1 MQMLKKLIFTIAF
14 ISGCAIVNAQQTA
27 SQDTI
32 FNPVIQYNNTPQK
45 YEISGITVSGVK
57 NYEDYVIIGF
67 SGLTVGQQITVPGE
81 DITNAVK
88 RFWKHGL
95 FSDVQ
100 INATKS
106 FKDKIWLNIALKQ
119 RPRISDINFIGMKKS
134 DKDDIEAKLGLVKGN
149 QVTPNLIDR
158 AKKVIQ
164 KHYEEKGFRNV
175 DVKIDQ
181 KDDLSKENQVLVN
194 IEVDRKLK
202 TKVERIFINGNQA
215 LTANKIQ
222 RVMKKTNE
230 KGKILNFFRQKK
242 FVNTDFTADK
252 ELIIKKYNE
261 LGFRDAVI
269 VKDSVAQVNDQAVNV
284 YLTID
289 EGKKYFI
296 HSIKWIGNTIYPSS
310 YLDQVLRMR
319 KGDVYN
325 QKMLEDRTQVDDDAV
340 ANEYMNNGYLFFNLE
355 PVEVNVANDSI
366 DLEMR
371 IYEGKPATINKVEI
385 KGNDRLYEH
394 VIRRELRTKPGQLF
408 NKSDI
413 QRSAREIAQTGHFN
427 PENMDIRPT
436 PNPENGTV
444 DISYGLESKANDQV
458 EFSAGWGQTGI
469 IGKLSLKFTNFSLK
483 NLLNPSSYKGIIPQG
498 DGQTLTVSGQTN
510 AKYYQ
515 SYSVSFMDPWF
526 GGKRPNSLSV
536 SAYYSKQTGMSST
549 YNNSYYNNYYN
560 NYSSGYYGGYGNYG
574 SSYYDYSSSLD
585 PDKYMQ
591 MLGLSVGFGKRLTWP
606 DDYFQFSAEL
616 SLQRYM
622 MKNWDYFL
630 VTDGKSNNFSINLS
644 LSRSS
649 IDNPIFTRVGSTFSL
664 SAQITPPYS
673 LFDGKDYASMTNN
686 AEKYKWVEY
695 HKWKI
700 KSRTFTPITNKFIL
714 STRADY
720 GFVGYYNKDKKS
732 PFETFYMGGDGMTGY
747 SGMYATETIGL
758 RGYQNGSLSNAGY
771 GYAYSRLGLEL
782 RYPFILQPSS
792 TIFALTFLEAGNSW
806 SDIKDFN
813 PFTLKRSAG
822 LGVRIMLP
830 MIGLLGID
838 WAYGFDKVASSTG
851 ALTRQYSGSNFHF
864 IIGQEF

>member
-1 MQMLKKLIFTIAF
+1 MLKKLIFTIAF
-14 ISGCAIVNAQQTA
+14 VAGLTAANAQDKA
-27 SQDTI
+27 ANNENVI
-32 FNPVIQYNNTPQK
+32 ENPTIQYTNTPQK
-45 YEISGITVSGVK
+45 YEIAGITVSGVK
-57 NYEDYVIIGF
+57 NYEDYVLVGF
-67 SGLTVGQQITVPGE
+67 SGLTVGQQVTVPGD

-100 INATKS
+100 IKATKIEG
-106 FKDKIWLNIALKQ
+106 KKIWLEIALKQ
-119 RPRISDINFIGMKKS
+119 RPRISDINYIGMKKS
-134 DKDDIEAKLGLVKGN
+134 DKEDIESKLGLVKGN

-164 KHYEEKGFRNV
+164 KHYEEKGYRNV
-175 DVKIDQ
+175 GVDIRQ
-181 KDDLSKENQVLVN
+181 KEDLSKENQVQIE

-202 TKVERIFINGNQA
+202 TKVQRIFITGNQA
-215 LTANKIQ
+215 LSANKIQ
-222 RVMKKTNE
+222 KTMKKTNE
-230 KGKILNFFRQKK
+230 KGKLVNFFRQKK
-242 FVNTDFTADK
+242 FVDSDFSADK

-269 VKDSVAQVNDQAVNV
+269 LKDSVSQVNDKLVNV

-296 HSIKWIGNTIYPSS
+296 RNIKWVGNTIYPSA
-310 YLDQVLRMR
+310 YLDQVLRMK

-325 QKMLEDRTQVDDDAV
+325 QKLLEDRTQTEDDAV

-355 PVEVNVANDSI
+355 PVEVNIQNDSV

-371 IYEGKPATINKVEI
+371 ISEGRQATINKVEI

-436 PNPENGTV
+436 PNQENGTV
-444 DISYGLESKANDQV
+444 DILYGLESKANDQV

-469 IGKLSLKFTNFSLK
+469 IGKLSLKFTNFSMK
-483 NLLNPSSYKGIIPQG
+483 NLFNPSTYKGIIPQG

-515 SYSVSFMDPWF
+515 SYSISFMDPWF

-549 YNNSYYNNYYN
+549 YNNNYYN
-560 NYSSGYYGGYGNYG
+560 SMYSGYSGYGGYGSNYG
-574 SSYYDYSSSLD
+574 SSYYDYSSSID
-585 PDKYMQ
+585 PNKYMQ

-622 MKNWDYFL
+622 MKDWSYFL
-630 VTDGKSNNFSINLS
+630 VTDGKCNNFSLNLS

-649 IDNPIFTRVGSTFSL
+649 IDNPVFTRVGSTFSL

-673 LFDGKDYASMTNN
+673 LVDGKDYSLITDN

-695 HKWKI
+695 HKWKF

-714 STRADY
+714 STRAEY

-732 PFETFYMGGDGMTGY
+732 PFETFYMGGSGMTGY
-747 SGMYATETIGL
+747 SGMYATETVAL
-758 RGYQNGSLSNAGY
+758 RGYNDGSLSNAGY
-771 GYAYSRLGLEL
+771 GYAYSRMGLEL

-792 TIFALTFLEAGNSW
+792 TIYGLTFLEAGNSW
-806 SDIKDFN
+806 TDMKTFN

-822 LGVRIMLP
+822 VGVRIMLP

-838 WAYGFDKVASSTG
+838 WAYGFDKVADSYGNLS
-851 ALTRQYSGSNFHF
+851 RQYSGSNFHF

>member
-14 ISGCAIVNAQQTA
+14 IAGCAIVNAQQTA
-27 SQDTI
+27 TQDTI
-32 FNPVIQYNNTPQK
+32 VNPVIQYNNSPQK
-45 YEISGITVSGVK
+45 YEIAGITVSGVK

-67 SGLTVGQQITVPGE
+67 SGLTVGQQITVPGD

-100 INATKS
+100 IKATKIY
-106 FKDKIWLNIALKQ
+106 KNKIWLDIALKQ
-119 RPRISDINFIGMKKS
+119 RPRISEINYIGMKKS
-134 DKDDIEAKLGLVKGN
+134 DKDDIESKLGLVKGN
-149 QVTPNLIDR
+149 QITPNIIDR

-175 DVKIDQ
+175 DVKIEQ
-181 KDDLSKENQVLVN
+181 KEDLSKENQVQVY
-194 IEVDRKLK
+194 IEVDRKMK
-202 TKVERIFINGNQA
+202 TKVQNIFINGNQA
-215 LTANKIQ
+215 LTANRLQ

-230 KGKILNFFRQKK
+230 KGKLLNFFRQKK
-242 FVNTDFTADK
+242 FVETDFAADK

-261 LGFRDAVI
+261 LGYRDAVI
-269 VKDSVAQVNDQAVNV
+269 LKDSIAKVNEQLVNV
-284 YLTID
+284 YLTLD
-289 EGKKYFI
+289 EGKKYYI
-296 HSIKWIGNTIYPSS
+296 RSIKWVGNTIYPSS
-310 YLDQVLRMR
+310 YLDQVLRMK

-325 QKMLEDRTQVDDDAV
+325 QKMLDDRTQADDDAV

-355 PVEVNVANDSI
+355 PVEANVSNDSI

-371 IYEGKPATINKVEI
+371 ITEGKPATINKVEI

-436 PNPENGTV
+436 PNQENGTV
-444 DISYGLESKANDQV
+444 DILYGLESKANDQV

-469 IGKLSLKFTNFSLK
+469 IGKLSLKFTNFSMRNFLH
-483 NLLNPSSYKGIIPQG
+483 PSTYKGIIPQG
-498 DGQTLTVSGQTN
+498 DGQTLTISGQTN

-515 SYSVSFMDPWF
+515 SYSISFMEPWF

-549 YNNSYYNNYYN
+549 YNNSYYNNYYS
-560 NYSSGYYGGYGNYG
+560 NYYGSSYGGYGN
-574 SSYYDYSSSLD
+574 SYYDYSSMID
-585 PDKYMQ
+585 PEKYMQ

-606 DDYFQFSAEL
+606 DDYFSFQSEL

-622 MKNWDYFL
+622 MKNWNYFL
-630 VTDGKSNNFSINLS
+630 VTNGNSNNFSLNLT

-649 IDNPIFTRVGSTFSL
+649 IDNPTFTRYGSTFTL

-673 LFDGKDYASMTNN
+673 LFDGKDYSQITNN

-695 HKWKI
+695 HKWKF
-700 KSRTFTPITNKFIL
+700 KSRTFMPITNKFIL
-714 STRADY
+714 ATRADY

-747 SGMYATETIGL
+747 TGMYATETVAL

-771 GYAYSRLGLEL
+771 GYAYSRLGLEM

-792 TIFALTFLEAGNSW
+792 TIYGLTFLEAGNSW
-806 SDIKDFN
+806 VDIKDFN

-822 LGVRIMLP
+822 VGVRIMLP

>member
-1 MQMLKKLIFTIAF
+1 MLKKLIFTIAF
-14 ISGCAIVNAQQTA
+14 VAGLTAANAQNNA
-27 SQDTI
+27 ANNENVI
-32 FNPVIQYNNTPQK
+32 ENPTIQYTNTPQK
-45 YEISGITVSGVK
+45 YEIAGITVSGVK
-57 NYEDYVIIGF
+57 NYEDYVLVGF
-67 SGLTVGQQITVPGE
+67 SGLTVGQQVTVPGD

-100 INATKS
+100 IKATKIEG
-106 FKDKIWLNIALKQ
+106 KKIWLEIALKQ

-134 DKDDIEAKLGLVKGN
+134 DKEDIESKLGLVKGN

-164 KHYEEKGFRNV
+164 KHYEEKGYRNV
-175 DVKIDQ
+175 GVDIRQ
-181 KDDLSKENQVLVN
+181 KEDLSKENQVQID

-202 TKVERIFINGNQA
+202 TKVQRIFITGNQA
-215 LTANKIQ
+215 LSINKIQ
-222 RVMKKTNE
+222 KTMKKTNE
-230 KGKILNFFRQKK
+230 KGKLVNFFRQKK
-242 FVNTDFTADK
+242 FVDSDFSADK

-269 VKDSVAQVNDQAVNV
+269 LKDSVSQINDKFVNV
-284 YLTID
+284 YMTID

-296 HSIKWIGNTIYPSS
+296 RNIKWVGNTIYPSA
-310 YLDQVLRMR
+310 YLDQVLRMK

-325 QKMLEDRTQVDDDAV
+325 QKLLEDRTQTEDDAV

-355 PVEVNVANDSI
+355 PVEVNIQNDSV

-371 IYEGKPATINKVEI
+371 ISEGRQATINKVEI

-413 QRSAREIAQTGHFN
+413 QRSAREISQTGHFN

-444 DISYGLESKANDQV
+444 DILYGLESKANDQV

-469 IGKLSLKFTNFSLK
+469 IGKLSLKFTNFSMK
-483 NLLNPSSYKGIIPQG
+483 NLFNPSTYKGIIPQG

-515 SYSVSFMDPWF
+515 SYSISFMDPWF

-549 YNNSYYNNYYN
+549 YNNSYYNSM
-560 NYSSGYYGGYGNYG
+560 YSGYGGYGGYGSNYG
-574 SSYYDYSSSLD
+574 SSYYDYSSSID
-585 PDKYMQ
+585 PNKYMQ

-606 DDYFQFSAEL
+606 DDYFQLSAEL
-616 SLQRYM
+616 SFQRYM
-622 MKNWDYFL
+622 MKDWSYFL
-630 VTDGKSNNFSINLS
+630 VTDGKCNNFSLNLS

-649 IDNPIFTRVGSTFSL
+649 IDNPVFTRVGSTFSL

-673 LFDGKDYASMTNN
+673 LVDGKDYSLITDN

-695 HKWKI
+695 HKWKF

-714 STRADY
+714 STRAEY

-732 PFETFYMGGDGMTGY
+732 PFETFYMGGSGMTGY
-747 SGMYATETIGL
+747 SGMYATETIAL
-758 RGYQNGSLSNAGY
+758 RGYNDGSLSNAGY
-771 GYAYSRLGLEL
+771 GYAYSRMGLEI

-792 TIFALTFLEAGNSW
+792 TIYGLTFLEAGNSW
-806 SDIKDFN
+806 TDMNTFN

-822 LGVRIMLP
+822 VGVRIMLP

-838 WAYGFDKVASSTG
+838 WAYGFDKVADSYGS
-851 ALTRQYSGSNFHF
+851 LSRQYSGSNFHF